1 MTKIST
7 QAQALEDAV
16 ADFMQAFELVFHNDW
31 DLTVDR
37 CQDDLFIKKSGTF
50 LAPEVEDESNN
61 WANRG
66 SLLASYRR
74 LRSLMKEQGISTQLP
89 LRPDAQQ

>member
-7 QAQALEDAV
+7 QAKALEDAV
-16 ADFMQAFELVFHNDW
+16 ADFMQSFELVFHNDW
-31 DLTVDR
+31 ELTVDR
-37 CQDDLFIKKSGTF
+37 SRDEMFIKKNGTF

-74 LRSLMKEQGISTQLP
+74 LRFLMKEQGIITQFSLG
-89 LRPDAQQ
+89 PDSQQ